1 MSRPC
6 GGGAGTLGAFPGLT
20 AYAPAERNLPALLPL
35 LAVLLIT
42 ALIFGLSL
50 LWLEARHRL
59 RPASPLQLSSS
70 DWKVLRQ
77 SDQQLLIKGT
87 LSITNPHGRMEVFV
101 PEISLRPT
109 LLGRGDLSGL
119 EIRSEIRPQ
128 HPDEEARDDG
138 YWFAYIVKGHKTTQA
153 QARVSIN
160 APEGTDLRQLLD
172 TLWLEILWV
181 NYGPFGRLQRRDG
194 VLIPLRRPAAA
205 SPASAQWRQG
215 DQCSVLPIRTHLL
228 GTLDDPA
235 EVLRHYAGA
244 VLQPGDVL
252 TIGETPLA
260 VMQGRYHHPAMVEP
274 SSLARLLCRVF
285 HPTSSLATAC
295 GLQTLIDDVG
305 PARVLCAWLV
315 GTALKAVGLKGW
327 FYRLAGEQAR
337 LIDDITGTTPPYDQT
352 IVLGPAEPDA
362 VCRKLAAELGVAVA
376 VVDVNDLGRVKVLA
390 SSPGCDEGLLQRAL
404 RPNPAGNANERT
416 PLVLV
421 RP

>member
-1 MSRPC
+1 MP
-6 GGGAGTLGAFPGLT
+6 
-20 AYAPAERNLPALLPL
+20 PL

-42 ALIFGLSL
+42 ALVFGAAL
-50 LWLEARHRL
+50 LWLEGRHRL
-59 RPASPLQLSSS
+59 RPASPLQLSSG
-70 DWKVLRQ
+70 DWKVQRLG
-77 SDQQLLIKGT
+77 DQELVVKGT
-87 LSITNPHGRMEVFV
+87 LTIRNPHRRMEVFV
-101 PEISLRPT
+101 PEIELRPT
-109 LLGRGDLSGL
+109 LLGRGDLSAVQ
-119 EIRSEIRPQ
+119 IRSTITAQ
-128 HPDEEARDDG
+128 HPDEEARADG
-138 YWFAYIVKGHKTTQA
+138 YWFAYIVKGHKQTRA
-153 QARVSIN
+153 QVEVRLSAG
-160 APEGTDLRQLLD
+160 PDHDLRSLLD

-205 SPASAQWRQG
+205 SAENVHWRPG
-215 DQCSVLPIRTHLL
+215 DRCAVLPIRTHLL

-235 EVLRHYAGA
+235 QVLRHYAGA
-244 VLQPGDVL
+244 VVQPGDVL

-260 VMQGRYHHPAMVEP
+260 VMQGRYHHPAMVQP
-274 SSLARLLCRVF
+274 SCLARLLCRVF
-285 HPTSSLATAC
+285 HPTSSLASAC

-315 GTALKAVGLKGW
+315 GTALKAVGSKGW

-352 IVLGPAEPDA
+352 IVLGPLHPEQ
-362 VCRKLAAELGVAVA
+362 VCRQLAADLGVAVA

-390 SSPGCDEGLLQRAL
+390 SSPGCDEALLQRAL
-404 RPNPAGNANERT
+404 KPNPAGNANERT

>member
-1 MSRPC
+1 
-6 GGGAGTLGAFPGLT
+6 
-20 AYAPAERNLPALLPL
+20 LPPL
-35 LAVLLIT
+35 LAVLLIA
-42 ALIFGLSL
+42 ALLFGAAL
-50 LWLEARHRL
+50 LWLEGRHRL
-59 RPASPLQLSSS
+59 RPASPLQLSTA

-77 SDQQLLIKGT
+77 SDQQLLVKGT
-87 LSITNPHGRMEVFV
+87 LRIHNPHSRMEVFV
-101 PEISLRPT
+101 PEIALQPT
-109 LLGRGDLSGL
+109 LLGRADLSGL
-119 EIRSEIRPQ
+119 QIRSEIRPQ
-128 HPDEEARDDG
+128 HPDEDARADN
-138 YWFAYIVKGHKTTQA
+138 YWFAYIVKGRKSTQA
-153 QARVSIN
+153 QARVTIT
-160 APEGTDLRQLLD
+160 AHEGADLRQLLD

-194 VLIPLRRPAAA
+194 VLIPLRRPAPA
-205 SPASAQWRQG
+205 SPENARWREG
-215 DQCSVLPIRTHLL
+215 DRCAVLPIRTHLL

-285 HPTSSLATAC
+285 HPTSSLASAC
-295 GLQTLIDDVG
+295 GMQTLIDDVG

-315 GTALKAVGLKGW
+315 GTALKLVGLKGW

-352 IVLGPAEPDA
+352 IVLGPADSAA
-362 VCRKLAAELGVAVA
+362 VCRQLAAELGVAVA

-390 SSPGCDEGLLQRAL
+390 SSPGCDEALLQRAL
-404 RPNPAGNANERT
+404 KPNPAGNANERT

>member
-1 MSRPC
+1 M
-6 GGGAGTLGAFPGLT
+6 T
-20 AYAPAERNLPALLPL
+20 AL
-35 LAVLLIT
+35 LAVVLIALLVF
-42 ALIFGLSL
+42 ALALV
-50 LWLEARHRL
+50 WLELRHRL
-59 RPASPLQLSSS
+59 RPRSPLQLSSS
-70 DWKVLRQ
+70 HWKVQRHG
-77 SDQQLLIKGT
+77 DQRLQVSGT
-87 LSITNPHGRMEVFV
+87 ITISNPHRRMEVFV
-101 PEISLRPT
+101 PELRLQPT
-109 LLGRGDLSGL
+109 LLGRGDLAEL
-119 EIRSEIRPQ
+119 TIRSRITPQ
-128 HPDEEARDDG
+128 HPDETARSDG
-138 YWFAYIVKGHKTTQA
+138 YWFAYIVKGRKSTQA
-153 QARVSIN
+153 ELNLEIE
-160 APEGTDLRQLLD
+160 APAGTDLRSLLD

-181 NYGPFGRLQRRDG
+181 NYGPFGRLERRDG

-205 SPASAQWRQG
+205 SPSSAAWRQG
-215 DQCSVLPIRTHLL
+215 DGCSVLPIRTHLL

-260 VMQGRYHHPAMVEP
+260 VMQGRYNHPANLQP

-295 GLQTLIDDVG
+295 GLQTLIDNVG

-315 GTALKAVGLKGW
+315 GTALKLVGSKGW

-337 LIDDITGTTPPYDQT
+337 LIDDVTGTTPPYDQT
-352 IVLGPAEPDA
+352 IVLGPSDSHQ
-362 VCRKLAAELGVAVA
+362 VCRQLASELGVAVA

-390 SSPGCDEGLLQRAL
+390 SSPGCDEALLMRAL